1 MKGLVEHVS
10 EVKTSKL
17 GAILLTLMVIFIF
30 SISQNFLNDIS
41 YIIKKPLNPSVC
53 VLQLATQSKED
64 LIEGPCQGIK
74 GVKRFWESQKRVYP
88 YKFNS
93 TDIQYELDTKYKQT
107 ITDLDSLFVLN
118 KDLKYQGEMLESQRG
133 DLIDQDPGLSP
144 IQIKLTKQEIQD
156 ITQQRDSEYQKIKP
170 KLNSL
175 KQEYKEAYN
184 KVNFYKFFYFL
195 AELFLQLIFVLPFFV
210 LGLKKYFQLKKQ
222 NSPFTVIATAVVAA
236 ASILLLQ
243 VVLGF
248 LFKALPWGFLAK
260 IWTWFQNFQFLK
272 YILYYSIVVATIALF
287 GGVVYYIQKS
297 NYASD
302 KVTKRRLLK
311 NQCPRCETK
320 IKDSYN
326 NCRGCG
332 LELKKT
338 CPGCKQNT
346 SKFFKFCSNCGH
358 NLTKK

>member
-41 YIIKKPLNPSVC
+41 YIVEVPKKPSSC
-53 VLQLATQSKED
+53 ILQLAKQKPEYLKHDICKESKSYYYAYTDNQS
-64 LIEGPCQGIK
+64 Q
-74 GVKRFWESQKRVYP
+74 FQ
-88 YKFNS
+88 FNQ
-93 TDIQYELDTKYKQT
+93 TDIKYGLNSQYQEVISKLQPLFTLNSQIDNANN
-107 ITDLDSLFVLN
+107 DLRGLRD
-118 KDLKYQGEMLESQRG
+118 DLQ
-133 DLIDQDPGLSP
+133 DQDPDLSP
-144 IQIKLTKQEIQD
+144 LQIKNQKQD
-156 ITQQRDSEYQKIKP
+156 INLLEDQRQELY
-170 KLNSL
+170 LSL
-175 KQEYKEAYN
+175 QPELQTLESDYNTTNN
-184 KVNFYKFFYFL
+184 KVGVVIFFYLL
-195 AELFLQLIFVLPFFV
+195 AQFGLQLIFILPVFV

-248 LFKALPWGFLAK
+248 LFKALPWGVLAK

-272 YILYYSIVVATIALF
+272 YILYYSIVIATIALF

>member
-1 MKGLVEHVS
+1 MKPVEQVS

-30 SISQNFLNDIS
+30 SISQTFLNDIS

-74 GVKRFWESQKRVYP
+74 GVRRYWESQKIVNT

-107 ITDLDSLFVLN
+107 IADLDSLFVFN
-118 KDLKYQGEMLESQRG
+118 KDLKSQGQMLESQRV
-133 DLIDQDPGLSP
+133 DLLDQDPELSP

-156 ITQQRDSEYQKIKP
+156 ITQQRDSEYQKIEP

-175 KQEYKEAYN
+175 KQDYKEAYN

-195 AELFLQLIFVLPFFV
+195 AELFLQLIFVLPIFV
-210 LGLKKYFQLKKQ
+210 LGLKKYFQLKKS
-222 NSPFTVIATAVVAA
+222 NSPYTVIATAVAVA

-248 LFKALPWGFLAK
+248 LLDALPWNFLYR
-260 IWTWFQNFQFLK
+260 IWEWLENFQFLK
-272 YILYYSIVVATIALF
+272 YIFYYSVVIATIALF
-287 GGVVYYIQKS
+287 GGVVYYIQKTT
-297 NYASD
+297 YAPE
-302 KVTKRRLLK
+302 KVAKRRVLK
-311 NQCPRCETK
+311 GLCPRCESR
-320 IKDSYN
+320 IRDSYN

-332 LELKKT
+332 LVLKRK
-338 CPGCKQNT
+338 CPNCKQNST
-346 SKFFKFCSNCGH
+346 QFFKFCSNCGH